1 MAVRGHLWWRNFNT
15 TLPCVPPWQNWSTW
29 WRCLYIDKR
38 LKFYRYR
45 YGRETGG
52 IEKKKKTKEVNN
64 RPRERKKEEEETEDK
79 EKEKEGEEVKLRRGT
94 QRPQR
99 QQTSQSGRS
108 APSPIEHRASLLLH
122 HATTKS
128 STSPAQEQPYG
139 CSCPSVGRL
148 ACRTASC
155 RILSLAGPCHRLP
168 RRRAVWKRP
177 ARSHAPAAHTPGL
190 WPVHG
195 VDT

>member
-1 MAVRGHLWWRNFNT
+1 MNATQLQETTTAKGFNNLCQASLPRSSST
-15 TLPCVPPWQNWSTW
+15 TGDRVPY
-29 WRCLYIDKR
+29 RVAR
-38 LKFYRYR
+38 LLFVLLFFFFRDSKFYRYR

-94 QRPQR
+94 QRTQR

-155 RILSLAGPCHRLP
+155 RILSLAGPCHRLS
-168 RRRAVWKRP
+168 RRRAV
-177 ARSHAPAAHTPGL
+177 
-190 WPVHG
+190 
-195 VDT
+195 